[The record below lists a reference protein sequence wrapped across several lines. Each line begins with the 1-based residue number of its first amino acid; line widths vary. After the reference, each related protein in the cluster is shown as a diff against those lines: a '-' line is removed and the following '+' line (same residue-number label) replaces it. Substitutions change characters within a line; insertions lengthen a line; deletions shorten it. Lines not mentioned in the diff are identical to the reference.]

1 VLTCAV
7 YQEAVVVV
15 GSCCKIVLSALP
27 SLCSGVLNK
36 PEKVMKAAEKETVF
50 ESFAKR

>member
-1 VLTCAV
+1 VLICAV

-15 GSCCKIVLSALP
+15 GSCCQSGLSALP

-36 PEKVMKAAEKETVF
+36 HEKVLKAAEKETVF

>member
-15 GSCCKIVLSALP
+15 GSCCKIGLSALP

-36 PEKVMKAAEKETVF
+36 PEKSN
-50 ESFAKR
+50 ESRGKRNGF